1 VPGVFGQDI
10 LKVASA
16 EDECTVA
23 EPRPRG
29 VPSLGRFELVHV
41 AWRAMEQHT
50 RRLLNEIS
58 EAMERAKDEDRE
70 ELVRLHRA
78 VERHVQGS
86 GGDQAG
92 LVNSLEMAEVRFEV
106 DHPTL
111 AQSIRQVLES
121 LSSSGI

>member
-1 VPGVFGQDI
+1 MGTVRFPPLNPQNLVAIAFTPDGSLPQDFF
-10 LKVASA
+10 
-16 EDECTVA
+16 
-23 EPRPRG
+23 
-29 VPSLGRFELVHV
+29 GRFELVHV

-78 VERHVQGS
+78 VERHVEGS

>member
-1 VPGVFGQDI
+1 VIRWAGTAGMGWSGRGVRK
-10 LKVASA
+10 L
-16 EDECTVA
+16 
-23 EPRPRG
+23 RPRWSL
-29 VPSLGRFELVHV
+29 PQDFLGRFEFVHV

-78 VERHVQGS
+78 VERHVEGS

>member
-1 VPGVFGQDI
+1 M
-10 LKVASA
+10 
-16 EDECTVA
+16 
-23 EPRPRG
+23 
-29 VPSLGRFELVHV
+29 
-41 AWRAMEQHT
+41 RAMEQHT

-78 VERHVQGS
+78 VERHVEGS